1 VVVVAIVP
9 PARAVWFDL
18 KSRSEHL
25 LGPGDHD
32 PEQPGDGFI
41 WIDADLPA
49 PEALEALTAS
59 GLLPAGIE
67 IDDEALGPVL
77 WALGPDHLH
86 LSLAVARLDGDA
98 LLLNRYSIVV
108 TEGGSSRCTAA
119 CRPTSMTCAPNS
131 ATTSGASP
139 EAMVSPTALGA
150 PCGRSATGLTTC
162 G

>member
-1 VVVVAIVP
+1 MVVVAIVP

-25 LGPGDHD
+25 LDPGDHD
-32 PEQPGDGFI
+32 PERPDRGFI
-41 WIDADLPA
+41 WVDADLPA
-49 PEALEALTAS
+49 PEALKALTAS

-67 IDDEALGPVL
+67 IDDEAPGRVL

-108 TEGGSSRCTAA
+108 TEGGVVSVHRGLPTHLALAESTLAVA
-119 CRPTSMTCAPNS
+119 CPRAPHPFPT
-131 ATTSGASP
+131 
-139 EAMVSPTALGA
+139 EAWMNRLRRAW
-150 PCGRSATGLTTC
+150 RR
-162 G
+162 